1 VTRAET
7 TAATRRAIVE
17 AARELLSTRDWRH
30 FTLEAVA
37 ARAGVTRVTVYNQ
50 VGSKYGLLDAV
61 LTELAARG
69 GMDSLLT
76 ASRDLPPADA
86 FDYAVGRTIRFWH
99 TERAVLR
106 PLFGLA
112 AVDTRIAEELS
123 RREGY
128 RAAQFGRLTG
138 YAAGDD
144 PLSGIVAVTSFPAY
158 DALGSVAAD
167 PARATAVILRMARA
181 LLPT

>member
-1 VTRAET
+1 MTRAES
-7 TAATRRAIVE
+7 TAATRQAIVE
-17 AARELLSTRDWRH
+17 AARQLLAGRDWRH

-69 GMDSLLT
+69 GMDSLIT
-76 ASRDLPPADA
+76 ASQDLTPPDA
-86 FDYAVGRTIRFWH
+86 FAYAVARTVRFWH
-99 TERAVLR
+99 AERAVLR

-112 AVDTRIAEELS
+112 AVDTRIAEELT

-138 YAAGDD
+138 HAPGSAE
-144 PLSGIVAVTSFPAY
+144 LSGIVAVTSFPAY
-158 DALGSVAAD
+158 DALGALAGEPAGAAD
-167 PARATAVILRMARA
+167 VILRMARA
-181 LLPT
+181 LLV